1 MAEFNQQG
9 YKTAFKATSLF
20 GGVQFIC
27 IIIKILQ
34 SKLIAVW
41 LGSVGFGIMSLF
53 NATTSLIASLANLG
67 LQSSAVRDIAAAD
80 KEQDIHLV
88 SQIVKAI
95 NRWVVGT
102 GLLGALITIALS
114 PWLSRWVF
122 DCDTYTLAFVFL
134 SSVVLLTGIYNE
146 YYAIMQGTRHLKL
159 LAKANIFSALAG
171 FVCSVPMYYFFREAG
186 IVWAL
191 ILTAISTTFI
201 SFLYV
206 RKIKLVTVR
215 QSYKESY
222 RLGLNTVKLGIMMS
236 LSSISA
242 LLVQF
247 IVKTFI
253 THQSGL
259 SEAGFYQAALAIN
272 DNYLGLVFIAMAKDY
287 FPRLS
292 QSKDNNQ
299 LVKAQVNEQ
308 AEIALLILSPMII
321 GMIVFLPFVI
331 ELLYSSEFLPL
342 ITMTKWLL
350 VGAFV
355 KAASWAISFIFLAKG
370 DGKTYLFNEL
380 GVKCITLPS
389 YLLGYYF
396 FQLNG
401 TGYAYLLNYA
411 VYFLW
416 LAIVAYR
423 KYKVSYNRE
432 FWKILLIS
440 LLFTIFY
447 STTESL
453 YNPTTRYVIG
463 ILMILI
469 ISAFSFIE
477 LKRRLISHKS

>member
-1 MAEFNQQG
+1 MATYNQQG
-9 YKTAFKATSLF
+9 YRAAFKATSLF
-20 GGVQFIC
+20 GGVQVIS
-27 IIIKILQ
+27 ILVKIAQ
-34 SKLIAVW
+34 SKLVAIW

-53 NATTSLIASLANLG
+53 NATTNLIASITNLG
-67 LQSSAVRDIAAAD
+67 LQSSAVRDIASAHGN
-80 KEQDIHLV
+80 KDINLV
-88 SQIVKAI
+88 SKIVKAI
-95 NRWVVGT
+95 NRWVIGT
-102 GLLGALITIALS
+102 GLLGALIMIILS
-114 PWLSRWVF
+114 PWLSEWVF
-122 DCDTYTLAFVFL
+122 KCNQYTLSFIFL

-146 YYAIMQGTRHLKL
+146 YYAILQGTRHLKL
-159 LAKANIFSALAG
+159 LAKANIFSAIAG
-171 FVCSVPMYYFFREAG
+171 FSCSVPMYYFFREEG

-191 ILTAISTTFI
+191 ILTAISTTLV
-201 SFLYV
+201 SFFYV
-206 RKIKLVTVR
+206 KKIKLISLHQNYR
-215 QSYKESY
+215 ESF

-236 LSSISA
+236 ISSISV

-247 IVKTFI
+247 VVKTFI
-253 THQSGL
+253 THQGGL
-259 SEAGFYQAALAIN
+259 SEAGLYQAALTIN
-272 DNYLGLVFIAMAKDY
+272 DNYLGLIFIAMAKDY

-292 QSKDNNQ
+292 QCKENNI
-299 LVKAQVNEQ
+299 LVKANVNEQ
-308 AEIALLILSPMII
+308 AEIALLILAPMIV
-321 GMIVFLPFVI
+321 GMLVFLPFVI
-331 ELLYSSEFLPL
+331 ELLYSKEFLSL
-342 ITMTKWLL
+342 ISMIKWLL

-355 KAASWAISFIFLAKG
+355 KAASWAISFVFLAKG

-401 TGYAYLLNYA
+401 AGYAYLLNYT

-416 LAIVAYR
+416 VAIVAYR
-423 KYKVSYNRE
+423 KYKISYNRG

-440 LLFTIFY
+440 LLFTILY